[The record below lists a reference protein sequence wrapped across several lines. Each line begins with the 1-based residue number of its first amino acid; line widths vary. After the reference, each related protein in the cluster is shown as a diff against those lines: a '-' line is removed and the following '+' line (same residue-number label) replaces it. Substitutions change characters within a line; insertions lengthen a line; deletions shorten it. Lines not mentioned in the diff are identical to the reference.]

1 MMNLIDT
8 RYGVNGDELA
18 RRNGARAMNVVMS
31 TLRDLGRD
39 QLPITDR
46 DYQISTMIQ
55 TALNG
60 LEIGEIAVSPVGS
73 VVSVQQI
80 KASPALDRIEHSLES
95 ALGLIDDA
103 ETALESAGDTFEKAG
118 IKLPN
123 AKKAA

>member
-1 MMNLIDT
+1 MISLTET
-8 RYGVNGDELA
+8 RYGVSGDELN

-60 LEIGEIAVSPVGS
+60 LEIGEMAISPVGS
-73 VVSVQQI
+73 VISMQQVP
-80 KASPALDRIEHSLES
+80 ANPALDKIESGLES
-95 ALGLIDDA
+95 ALGLVDA
-103 ETALESAGDTFEKAG
+103 IADEPLVKAT
-118 IKLPN
+118 I
-123 AKKAA
+123 KKAA

>member
-1 MMNLIDT
+1 MISLAET
-8 RYGVNGDELA
+8 HYGVTGEELN

-60 LEIGEIAVSPVGS
+60 LEIGELAVSPVGS
-73 VVSVQQI
+73 VVSVQQP
-80 KASPALDRIEHSLES
+80 KSNPALDKIETNLES
-95 ALGLIDDA
+95 ALGLVDA
-103 ETALESAGDTFEKAG
+103 IADEPLIKAN
-118 IKLPN
+118 IKKV
-123 AKKAA
+123 A